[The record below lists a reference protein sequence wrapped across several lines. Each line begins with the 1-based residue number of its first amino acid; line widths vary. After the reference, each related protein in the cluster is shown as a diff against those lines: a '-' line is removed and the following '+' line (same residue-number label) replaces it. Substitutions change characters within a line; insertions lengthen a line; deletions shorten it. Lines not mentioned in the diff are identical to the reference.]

1 MTGKDMA
8 KVSLADIA
16 KKTGYS
22 IATVSNALNHKRSV
36 GEETAEMIRGVAADM
51 GYLRRN
57 SLDCIRLVFA
67 RKKALTIDES
77 THHPFVIEGVEDAA
91 RARGLQT
98 AVSYLDIL
106 DDDEDLDRAR
116 EIFDKPGEGAILLGT
131 ELGRADLARI
141 RATLSRVVLLDCWIN
156 NFDLDSVTIENQSSA
171 YHAITYLLEHGH
183 KNIGYLCGNF
193 RIHNFQEREQG
204 FELALKDAGLDC
216 SNVVR
221 VELGETPDS
230 AYRMMCEWLSSSP
243 ELPSAFFAD
252 NDVIA
257 VSAMRAMAD
266 AGIDVP
272 GDVSVIGFDD
282 VILADAANPPLTT
295 MRTPRHEMG
304 VTAVRLLMEKL
315 ERTQSDCPTMRYQL
329 PTTLVERQ
337 SVRAI

>member
-1 MTGKDMA
+1 MGYEMA
-8 KVSLADIA
+8 KVGLADIA

-36 GEETAEMIRGVAADM
+36 GEETAEKIRSVAADM

-57 SLDCIRLVFA
+57 SLECIRLVFA

-98 AVSYLDIL
+98 AISYLDIL
-106 DDDEDLDRAR
+106 GNDGDLDRAR
-116 EIFDKPGEGAILLGT
+116 EVLDNPGGGAILLGT

-141 RATLSRVVLLDCWIN
+141 RPVLDRVVLLDCWIN
-156 NFDLDSVTIENQSSA
+156 NFDLDAVTLENQSSA
-171 YHAITYLLEHGH
+171 YHATSYLIERGH
-183 KNIGYLCGNF
+183 KNIGYLYGNF

-204 FELALKDAGLDC
+204 FELALKDAGLD
-216 SNVVR
+216 STDVVR
-221 VELGETPDS
+221 VELGETPES
-230 AYRMMCEWLSSSP
+230 AYRMMREWLSHSP
-243 ELPSAFFAD
+243 ELPTAFFAD

-257 VSAMRAMAD
+257 VSAVRAMTD

-272 GDVSVIGFDD
+272 GDVSVVGFDD
-282 VILADAANPPLTT
+282 VILANACNPPLTT

-304 VTAVRLLMEKL
+304 ATAVRLLMEKY
-315 ERTQSDCPTMRYQL
+315 ERTEADCPTMRYQL
-329 PTTLVERQ
+329 PTKLVERK
-337 SVRAI
+337 SVKRL

>member
-1 MTGKDMA
+1 MA

-36 GEETAEMIRGVAADM
+36 GEETAEMIRRVASEM
-51 GYLRRN
+51 GYLRRG

-77 THHPFVIEGVEDAA
+77 THHPYVIEGVEDAA
-91 RARGLQT
+91 RAHGLQT

-106 DDDEDLDRAR
+106 GDESDLMRAR
-116 EIFDKPGEGAILLGT
+116 EVFGKPGEGAILLGT

-141 RATLSRVVLLDCWIN
+141 RPALNRVVLLDCWIN
-156 NFDLDSVTIENQSSA
+156 NIDFDSVTIGNQSSA
-171 YHAITYLLEHGH
+171 YHATTYLLEHGH
-183 KNIGYLCGNF
+183 RRIGYLMGNF

-204 FELALKDAGLDC
+204 FELALSDAGLSCDD
-216 SNVVR
+216 VVR
-221 VELGETPDS
+221 VELGETPES
-230 AYRMMCEWLSSSP
+230 AYRMMREWLETKP
-243 ELPSAFFAD
+243 ELPTAFFAD

-257 VSAMRAMAD
+257 VSAMRAMSD
-266 AGIDVP
+266 VGIEVP

-304 VTAVRLLMEKL
+304 ATAVRLLLEKL
-315 ERTQSDCPTMRYQL
+315 DRTHGDDITMRYQL
-329 PTTLVERQ
+329 STRLVERQ
-337 SVRAI
+337 SVRSI

>member
-1 MTGKDMA
+1 MGYEMA

-36 GEETAEMIRGVAADM
+36 GEETAEKIRSVAADM

-57 SLDCIRLVFA
+57 SLECIRLVFA

-98 AVSYLDIL
+98 AISYLDIL
-106 DDDEDLDRAR
+106 GNDGDLDRAR
-116 EIFDKPGEGAILLGT
+116 EVLDNPGEGAILLGT

-141 RATLSRVVLLDCWIN
+141 RPVLDRVVLLDCWIN
-156 NFDLDSVTIENQSSA
+156 NFDLDSVTLENQSSA
-171 YHAITYLLEHGH
+171 YHATSYLIERGH
-183 KNIGYLCGNF
+183 KNIGYLYGNF

-204 FELALKDAGLDC
+204 FELALKDAGLD
-216 SNVVR
+216 STDVVR
-221 VELGETPDS
+221 VELGETPES
-230 AYRMMCEWLSSSP
+230 AYRMMREWLSHSP
-243 ELPSAFFAD
+243 ELPTAFFAD

-257 VSAMRAMAD
+257 VSAVRAMTD

-272 GDVSVIGFDD
+272 GDVSVVGFDD
-282 VILADAANPPLTT
+282 VILANACNPPLTT

-304 VTAVRLLMEKL
+304 ATAVRLLMEKY
-315 ERTQSDCPTMRYQL
+315 ERTEADCPTMRYQL
-329 PTTLVERQ
+329 PTKLVERK
-337 SVRAI
+337 SVKKL